1 MGLTDIAASAFS
13 GVAAKVTDATA
24 KLRRSAI
31 LYSLCAF
38 CGVAAVVFAS
48 SASILALEPHVG
60 DVYARLILA
69 GFFALVVIAILLGLW
84 LAGKPKAPAPAA
96 QMPLNA
102 QAQAGAAQRPVQFA
116 QLAMI
121 VEAVLLGYS
130 MARRR

>member
-1 MGLTDIAASAFS
+1 MGLNDIAAAAFS

-24 KLRRSAI
+24 KLRRNAI
-31 LYSLCAF
+31 LYSVCAF
-38 CGVAAVVFAS
+38 SGVAAVVYAS
-48 SASILALEPHVG
+48 SATVLALEPHVG

-84 LAGKPKAPAPAA
+84 LAGNSTAPAAA
-96 QMPLNA
+96 QMPSHA
-102 QAQAGAAQRPVQFA
+102 QAPPQAAQRSAQFA

-121 VEAVLLGYS
+121 VEAVMLGYS